1 MIERFVL
8 AVDQGT
14 GGPKVGLVSTAGEVA
29 WARHFPVPT
38 RRTPDGGA
46 VQDAEAW
53 WTLIR
58 DAAREALAGGAV
70 DVAAVSV
77 TSQWGS
83 VVPTDGDGRPVGD
96 CLLWEDT
103 RGRRHAQEL
112 IGGPL
117 LGYHPRRLAAWIRR
131 TGGAPS
137 PTGGDPISH
146 MLHLQREQPDVAAAA
161 RWFLE
166 PADYLTMR
174 FSGRP
179 VASPASMIAAWLTDN
194 RRPDRIEYA
203 AELVALAGID
213 ANRLAPL
220 VPTAT
225 VVGNVRP
232 DVARELGLAD
242 GVPVVAG
249 TADLHAAA
257 VGAGALDDFA
267 GHVAISTT
275 SWISCPVPS
284 KKTDPLRSIASVPGL
299 PPAGYVIAD
308 CQDSAGACLQW
319 LRDHVL
325 GGTYEELVALAARA
339 TPGSGGVI
347 FAPWLAGER
356 SPMSDRRARGGWHNV
371 SLGASRAELARGARR
386 RRLQRALAAGRRGA
400 LHRPPHAVAAD
411 HRRRRGRRPVVPD
424 LRRRARPPHRAGRG
438 SGACPAA
445 RRRPAGRAQR
455 GSGRARGGGGPRAG
469 RPGLHARAGGARG
482 LRPPGARAAAALPRS
497 EADLRPTQPGVGN
510 QRSTL

>member
-356 SPMSDRRARGGWHNV
+356 SPVSDRRARGGWHNL
-371 SLGASRAELARGARR
+371 SLCASRAELARAVLEGVAYNARWLLAGVER
-386 RRLQRALAAGRRGA
+386 FIGRRLPSLRIIGGGAVADLWCQIFADVLDRRIERVEDPALAPLRGA
-400 LHRPPHAVAAD
+400 GLLGALGVGAVEREAVA
-411 HRRRRGRRPVVPD
+411 GLVPVDRVFTPEPT
-424 LRRRARPPHRAGRG
+424 ARKAY
-438 SGACPAA
+438 A
-445 RRRPAGRAQR
+445 RL
-455 GSGRARGGGGPRAG
+455 ARE
-469 RPGLHARAGGARG
+469 
-482 LRPPGARAAAALPRS
+482 LPRLYRGQRRTF
-497 EADLRPTQPGVGN
+497 ARLN
-510 QRSTL
+510 QA